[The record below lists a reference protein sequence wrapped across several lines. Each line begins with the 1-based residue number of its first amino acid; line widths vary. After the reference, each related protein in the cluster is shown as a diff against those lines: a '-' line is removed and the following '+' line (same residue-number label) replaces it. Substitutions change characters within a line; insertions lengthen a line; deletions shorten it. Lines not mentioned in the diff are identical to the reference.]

1 MEWVKISEAATL
13 SKRPARTIR
22 HNALIGKF
30 RAKKEGKDWYV
41 DLNSLRENG
50 WLPKDGS
57 PPVLASHLSENT
69 HANGNLDAEKAASN
83 RNKRYKETSGS
94 SFRDVRSLGVYS
106 ELLGFC
112 RSQAFNKIQFENIGE
127 FMVKALVDLGIGYF
141 EFDQKSKIA
150 AYKSAR
156 QKLLH
161 SLAHLHLKET
171 EEPSDIKTAME
182 TIGKILPGIGGLI
195 RRTEKRMHERR
206 PRSESPSQD

>member
-1 MEWVKISEAATL
+1 MEWVKISEAAAL
-13 SKRPARTIR
+13 SNRPAHTPR

-57 PPVLASHLSENT
+57 APLIASRTSE
-69 HANGNLDAEKAASN
+69 GNSESPNQTPENSASN
-83 RNKRYKETSGS
+83 RKMQFKEKSDVS
-94 SFRDVRSLGVYS
+94 LRDVRSLGVYS

-112 RSQAFNKIQFENIGE
+112 RSQVFNKIQFDNIGE
-127 FMVKALVDLGIGYF
+127 FMVKALVHLSIGYF
-141 EFDQKSKIA
+141 EFDHKSKIA
-150 AYKSAR
+150 AYRSAR
-156 QKLLH
+156 QSLLH

-171 EEPSDIKTAME
+171 EEPSDIKTAMV
-182 TIGKILPGIGGLI
+182 TIGKIVPGIGGLI
-195 RRTEKRMHERR
+195 RRTEKRMYERR